1 MPAPDNAKAIEVRV
15 EEIAQLFDTLDPFPF
30 RERDLD
36 KHAEEYIVSWARE
49 LPRNQPIKIIIH
61 APENELRG
69 QHANQL
75 VRHSAGISIIAPRLS
90 AAISTSC
97 FV

>member
-1 MPAPDNAKAIEVRV
+1 MPAPDEAKAIEVRV

-36 KHAEEYIVSWARE
+36 KHAEEYIVTGRASSREITQSRSLFTRPKTSSGASMRINWAR
-49 LPRNQPIKIIIH
+49 H
-61 APENELRG
+61 W
-69 QHANQL
+69 
-75 VRHSAGISIIAPRLS
+75 AGILTIAPRLS

>member
-1 MPAPDNAKAIEVRV
+1 VIELRI

-49 LPRNQPIKIIIH
+49 FPRISQSRKIIIH
-61 APENELRG
+61 APENELRS

-75 VRHSAGISIIAPRLS
+75 PVQLRPH
-90 AAISTSC
+90 
-97 FV
+97 